1 MGNIGDSRFDRDR
14 LRKMTMAALFAAL
27 AVLLSPLSVPVGP
40 SKCFPVQH
48 AVNALAG
55 VTLGPWWAC
64 GSAFVSS
71 FVRNALGTGTLLA
84 FPGSMFGALAVGF
97 AAKFVSEKRRFWA
110 ALAEPFATGTLGAG
124 AATLIASGAFNAGL
138 FGTLAVAF
146 LVSSVP
152 GSIIGCF
159 ALRVLD
165 KGLLKRNSSASA

>member
-1 MGNIGDSRFDRDR
+1 MGNMGFDRDR

-64 GSAFVSS
+64 GAAFTAS

-97 AAKFVSEKRRFWA
+97 AAKFLSEKNRFWA
-110 ALAEPFATGTLGAG
+110 ALSEPFATGTLGAL
-124 AATLIASGAFNAGL
+124 AATLIASGNINAAL
-138 FGTLAVAF
+138 LGTLSVAF

-152 GSIIGCF
+152 GAIIGCF

-165 KGLLKRNSSASA
+165 KGFLKRNSNASA